1 MTRTLRTLVTI
12 LAVCGATQAHAQA
25 YPSKS
30 IHIVVPYPPGGP
42 NDVVGRIVATG
53 LSEAWK
59 SPVVVENRPGASG
72 TIGAQAVARAAGDG
86 YTLLIGAGSST
97 TIQSALNRNLAFD
110 PLKDFAPI
118 TPLAAGDYVLVMN
131 ASSPVRTFDEFVTL
145 ARKQPSGLIYGS
157 AGNGSV
163 SHLASELMKTFLRV
177 SMVHV
182 PYQGGAPAI
191 IDLLGGHVAFVI
203 NDVSVVLSHVKGGK
217 LVALATTG
225 RARSRFLPAVPT
237 LAESGMVGYEA
248 RAWYGLLAPR
258 GTPAEIVDRLNAE
271 TRRIMERPDVRTRLD
286 AAGAETFL
294 TTPGEFADFMKA
306 DLDRWGAVIRANDIK
321 L

>member
-1 MTRTLRTLVTI
+1 MTRSLKMLVMM
-12 LAVCGATQAHAQA
+12 LVVFGAAHALAQG
-25 YPSKS
+25 YPSKT

-42 NDVVGRIVATG
+42 NDVVGRIVAAG

-72 TIGAQAVARAAGDG
+72 TIGAQAVARAPADG
-86 YTLLIGAGSST
+86 YMLLIGAGSST
-97 TIQSALNRNLAFD
+97 TIQSALNRNLTFD

-131 ASSPVRTFDEFVTL
+131 ASSPVRTYTEFVAL

-191 IDLLGGHVAFVI
+191 NDLLGGHVAFVI
-203 NDVSVVLSHVKGGK
+203 NDVSVVLSHVKAGK

-225 RARSRFLPAVPT
+225 RARSRFLPEVPT
-237 LAESGMVGYEA
+237 LAESGLAGYEA

-271 TRRIMERPDVRTRLD
+271 TRRIMERADVRTRLD
-286 AAGAETFL
+286 AAGAETYL
-294 TTPGEFADFMKA
+294 TTPAEFADFMKA
-306 DLDRWGAVIRANDIK
+306 DLERWGAVIRANDIK